1 MKITKKQLRRIIKEA
16 QWGNFTGGT
25 AALDVPMRDSGPVP
39 KDQLR
44 KMADIFM
51 NDMGMSPE
59 EVLEKPEFVEQGIT
73 DLKQLEENK
82 MKITKRQLRRI
93 IREEYDQLPQ
103 AGDPAES
110 ARLKAQRDAA
120 TVPDID
126 TNMQVPA
133 ELFNELTEYL
143 EDMSELK
150 LKGSSRAREL
160 LLKLERELGIL

>member
-1 MKITKKQLRRIIKEA
+1 
-16 QWGNFTGGT
+16 
-25 AALDVPMRDSGPVP
+25 
-39 KDQLR
+39 
-44 KMADIFM
+44 
-51 NDMGMSPE
+51 
-59 EVLEKPEFVEQGIT
+59 
-73 DLKQLEENK
+73 

-103 AGDPAES
+103 AGDPAEA

-126 TNMQVPA
+126 TNMQVQA

-143 EDMSELK
+143 EDMSGLK
-150 LKGSSRAREL
+150 LKGSGFIASRAREL

>member
-1 MKITKKQLRRIIKEA
+1 
-16 QWGNFTGGT
+16 
-25 AALDVPMRDSGPVP
+25 
-39 KDQLR
+39 
-44 KMADIFM
+44 
-51 NDMGMSPE
+51 
-59 EVLEKPEFVEQGIT
+59 
-73 DLKQLEENK
+73 

-103 AGDPAES
+103 AGDPAEA

-150 LKGSSRAREL
+150 LKGSGFIASRAREL